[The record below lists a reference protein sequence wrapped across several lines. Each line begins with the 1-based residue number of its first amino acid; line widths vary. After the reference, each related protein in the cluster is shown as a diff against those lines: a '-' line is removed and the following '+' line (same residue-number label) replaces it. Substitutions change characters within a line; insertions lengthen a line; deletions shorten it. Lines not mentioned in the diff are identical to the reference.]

1 MRRVASFTWPGWGG
15 RKVGPLQ
22 LARFGWEALK
32 EEQLM
37 VRCTSCQ
44 ESLYLKLP
52 PLSSGVYEKCVEIQC
67 GRVVS
72 AHSEF
77 CPWSTT
83 PCPPSFANL
92 DTRVADIKERAVQ
105 LLKLGNKLPYL
116 LPRCKEQWNQ
126 FLRIWLPSCLARMK
140 L

>member
-1 MRRVASFTWPGWGG
+1 M
-15 RKVGPLQ
+15 
-22 LARFGWEALK
+22 
-32 EEQLM
+32 
-37 VRCTSCQ
+37 
-44 ESLYLKLP
+44 
-52 PLSSGVYEKCVEIQC
+52 YEKCVEIQC

-116 LPRCKEQWNQ
+116 LPRCKEQWKPVFEV
-126 FLRIWLPSCLARMK
+126 FLKNAFSC
-140 L
+140 